1 MAALIIRRI
10 LQMIVV
16 LFFVSIIVFLIM
28 QLLPGDPARIMLG
41 SQATEEQIELFR
53 QEMGLDK
60 PLPIQY
66 LNWLGGVLQGDL
78 GRSVVQR
85 DDVSKMIGE
94 RLPITLQ
101 LGIYSLLCS
110 ILIGVPA
117 GVMAAVKRGSV
128 LDSFILFVANTGLAM
143 PSFWLAILTVYI
155 FSMNLGWLP
164 VQGYVPL
171 SQDFWGHVKHMVL
184 PVLAL
189 STSSL
194 AMFARQTRS
203 AMLEVIRQDY
213 IRTARAKGLRE
224 NYVILKH
231 ALRNA
236 LLSIITLLGLV
247 LGQTIGFTVLIETVF
262 NIPGLS
268 RLLVQ
273 SIFSHDYVVVQGC
286 VLIIALLVSVVN
298 LLVDLS
304 YQYADPKIRYD

>member
-1 MAALIIRRI
+1 MGACETHGAARPGFIHII
-10 LQMIVV
+10 
-16 LFFVSIIVFLIM
+16 S
-28 QLLPGDPARIMLG
+28 
-41 SQATEEQIELFR
+41 
-53 QEMGLDK
+53 
-60 PLPIQY
+60 
-66 LNWLGGVLQGDL
+66 
-78 GRSVVQR
+78 
-85 DDVSKMIGE
+85 
-94 RLPITLQ
+94 
-101 LGIYSLLCS
+101 
-110 ILIGVPA
+110 
-117 GVMAAVKRGSV
+117 
-128 LDSFILFVANTGLAM
+128 
-143 PSFWLAILTVYI
+143 
-155 FSMNLGWLP
+155 
-164 VQGYVPL
+164 
-171 SQDFWGHVKHMVL
+171 GHV
-184 PVLAL
+184 
-189 STSSL
+189 S
-194 AMFARQTRS
+194 RQTRS